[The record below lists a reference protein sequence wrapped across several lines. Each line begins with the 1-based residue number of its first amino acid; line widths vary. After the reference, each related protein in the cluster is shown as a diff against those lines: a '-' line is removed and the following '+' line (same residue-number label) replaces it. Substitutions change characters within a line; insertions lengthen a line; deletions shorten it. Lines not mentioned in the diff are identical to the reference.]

1 MYNLNNIYMN
11 IKLSIIILG
20 DSWSARTPAPFL
32 KNVHLE
38 YTPDQV
44 ETILMEALEKHKDK
58 IIQEPPVTPIGGDVF
73 LYKAITKNEKEKA
86 DFRYDQ
92 YRWISKGSNN
102 HNNRRK
108 KTNVI
113 KRYYYIKDP
122 NGKGKD
128 SLTGFK
134 RHVFTLK
141 EHKHEETQDL
151 FLIHYLGDSGLA
163 KNIPHGNSKSNTR
176 VFIPSKRSV
185 QTNILGQA
193 GSQKT
198 PQQLYKHLHENS
210 EDCPAKLIPVSCPRD
225 TKQVEN
231 VLARSRAENK
241 LCHYELFSLYEA
253 ALHTNAIKRITLWP
267 NLLVYVGH
275 DSSIQ
280 LAKELLGIN
289 RKDKSLRQLLSYDTT
304 FNLGDFY
311 VSPLVMRNVLMEGD
325 PIFSV
330 MFLLHER
337 KYEKDHEEFLNE
349 ALQLISRRELPKYPH
364 RYRQGKRHHRSNKG
378 QVQRSYKYPMSKP
391 HPKGY

>member
-1 MYNLNNIYMN
+1 
-11 IKLSIIILG
+11 
-20 DSWSARTPAPFL
+20 
-32 KNVHLE
+32 
-38 YTPDQV
+38 
-44 ETILMEALEKHKDK
+44 MEALEKHKDK

-73 LYKAITKNEKEKA
+73 LYKAVTKNEKEKA

-151 FLIHYLGDSGLA
+151 FLIHYLGDSRLA

-210 EDCPAKLIPVSCPRD
+210 EDCPAKLSVVREILNKWRMYWPGAELKTSCAMMNCSVCTR
-225 TKQVEN
+225 QHYIQMQ
-231 VLARSRAENK
+231 SR
-241 LCHYELFSLYEA
+241 
-253 ALHTNAIKRITLWP
+253 
-267 NLLVYVGH
+267 G
-275 DSSIQ
+275 
-280 LAKELLGIN
+280 
-289 RKDKSLRQLLSYDTT
+289 
-304 FNLGDFY
+304 
-311 VSPLVMRNVLMEGD
+311 
-325 PIFSV
+325 
-330 MFLLHER
+330 
-337 KYEKDHEEFLNE
+337 
-349 ALQLISRRELPKYPH
+349 
-364 RYRQGKRHHRSNKG
+364 
-378 QVQRSYKYPMSKP
+378 
-391 HPKGY
+391 